1 MKAAI
6 FAVFLAVTAGAGFA
20 TWFGFGGQDS
30 EVQRSMR
37 AGSAGNLAFARV
49 K

>member
-6 FAVFLAVTAGAGFA
+6 FVVFLAFTAGAGYA
-20 TWFGFGGQDS
+20 TWYGLGGQDS

-37 AGSAGNLAFARV
+37 AGSAGNLAFVRV